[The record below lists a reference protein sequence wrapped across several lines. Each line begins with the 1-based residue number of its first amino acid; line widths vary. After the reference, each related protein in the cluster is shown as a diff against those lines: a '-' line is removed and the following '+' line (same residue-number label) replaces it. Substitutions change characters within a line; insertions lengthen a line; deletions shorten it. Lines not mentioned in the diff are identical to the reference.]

1 LFVDTCL
8 DLMGPLNVGQE
19 VKQELVDHAGAAGA
33 LKWGSEQDSAAST
46 DRVSEMLQLV
56 VSTRDYQYA

>member
-1 LFVDTCL
+1 
-8 DLMGPLNVGQE
+8 
-19 VKQELVDHAGAAGA
+19 VDHAGASGA

-46 DRVSEMLQLV
+46 HRVSEMLQLV